1 MQALK
6 HLFEAF
12 IRGGMRGWNP
22 NDPLG
27 YDPATKRR
35 LHDDAEAHP
44 VMRPLDAF
52 NRMIGYPAMAA
63 GDAGLRGVNAL
74 VHSGASAA
82 NQLMRELGLAGP
94 HDNRLERDLVGMA
107 SMGLGSAG
115 RIGGLA
121 GLGGVAVTKGR
132 QAATARRFVKGADKS
147 IRLGAI
153 GPQVEAASKGW
164 YRQGPIRMRQGLP
177 GPGGYGARHI
187 SPDKH
192 RRARE
197 LGYADG
203 LDLIKDVAKNHDV
216 TVEQLNGRLMLV
228 KRDGQN
234 RYAIAEYREGE
245 GWKRL
250 IGRND
255 PYYGVVTGFP
265 EYSRDTKPGRTNLER
280 VLSKGGKS
288 LWKKDP

>member
-1 MQALK
+1 MFVHFSTTFLPWRDRAS
-6 HLFEAF
+6 
-12 IRGGMRGWNP
+12 R
-22 NDPLG
+22 
-27 YDPATKRR
+27 KR
-35 LHDDAEAHP
+35 D
-44 VMRPLDAF
+44 
-52 NRMIGYPAMAA
+52 
-63 GDAGLRGVNAL
+63 
-74 VHSGASAA
+74 SA
-82 NQLMRELGLAGP
+82 
-94 HDNRLERDLVGMA
+94 
-107 SMGLGSAG
+107 GSACPVD
-115 RIGGLA
+115 RVASIIIA
-121 GLGGVAVTKGR
+121 GFNHN
-132 QAATARRFVKGADKS
+132 ARENS
-147 IRLGAI
+147 
-153 GPQVEAASKGW
+153 P
-164 YRQGPIRMRQGLP
+164 RQGLP

-245 GWKRL
+245 GWRRL

-265 EYSRDTKPGRTNLER
+265 EYSRDTKPGRANLER
-280 VLSKGGKS
+280 VLSKGGKP